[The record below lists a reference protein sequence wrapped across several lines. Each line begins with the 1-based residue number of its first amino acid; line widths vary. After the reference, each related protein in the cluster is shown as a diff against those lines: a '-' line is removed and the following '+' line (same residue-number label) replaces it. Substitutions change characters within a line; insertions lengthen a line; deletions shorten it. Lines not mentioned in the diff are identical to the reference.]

1 MANQK
6 QPIELI
12 IAKGKK
18 HLTKE
23 EISNRLNTEVK
34 PLDDEIIVPKYLTS
48 KQKKEFQEISSQ
60 LQKLKVMSVTDVD
73 TLARYIQAREIYIK
87 LTKQVNKFIS
97 SNSLDVLQYYV
108 QLQDKYAKQCHTFA
122 NALGLTITSRCKL
135 VIPVTEDTPKSN
147 KFDKFRHNV
156 G

>member
-12 IAKGKK
+12 MAKRKK

-34 PLDDEIIVPKYLTS
+34 PLDDEITVPKYLTA
-48 KQKKEFQEISSQ
+48 KEKKDFQEISNQ
-60 LQKLKVMSVTDVD
+60 LQKLKVMSITDVD
-73 TLARYIQAREIYIK
+73 ALARYIQAREIYIK
-87 LTKQVNKFIS
+87 LTKQVTKLI
-97 SNSLDVLQYYV
+97 NSDNLSALAFYT

-135 VIPVTEDTPKSN
+135 VIPIVEDAPKTN

>member
-12 IAKGKK
+12 MAKGKK

-48 KQKKEFQEISSQ
+48 KQKKDFQQISSQ
-60 LQKLKVMSVTDVD
+60 LQKLKVMSITDVD
-73 TLARYIQAREIYIK
+73 ALARYIQAKEIYIK
-87 LTKQVNKFIS
+87 LTKQVNKFVNS
-97 SNSLDVLQYYV
+97 DSLDVLQYYV
-108 QLQDKYAKQCHTFA
+108 QLQDKYAKQCHMFA

-135 VIPVTEDTPKSN
+135 VIPIVEDTPKTN